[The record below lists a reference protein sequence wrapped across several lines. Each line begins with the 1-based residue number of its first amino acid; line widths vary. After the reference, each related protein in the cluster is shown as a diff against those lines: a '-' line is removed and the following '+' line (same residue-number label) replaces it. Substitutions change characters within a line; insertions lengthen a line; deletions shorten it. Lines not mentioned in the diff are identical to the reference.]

1 MASKHVKPKDFE
13 TKPPF
18 PSKKIKGTTGLEKDL
33 KPRPRYFAPDY
44 KAAGKLEGKRALIT
58 GGDSGIGRAVAV
70 LYAREGADVAI
81 VSLPEEHDDALE
93 TQAAVEAEGRTCH
106 LIPGDLSEAAFCKTA
121 VAEAVR
127 ALGGLDI
134 LVNNAAHQMSKQGLE
149 EISVE
154 EWEYT
159 FKVNIEAFFLLAK
172 YSVEHMKP
180 GAAIIATSSET
191 ALIGQKMM
199 LDYSSTKGAINAFVR
214 SLAQNLVDK
223 GIRVN
228 AVAPGPVWTPLN
240 PHDEGRDRKSVATFG
255 SDNPYGRPA
264 QPEEIA
270 PAYVFLASQA
280 DSNYITGVVLPQMG
294 GTTPH

>member
-1 MASKHVKPKDFE
+1 MPRTVKPKDFE
-13 TKPPF
+13 KKPPF
-18 PSKKIKGTTGLEKDL
+18 PPKKLKGTTGLEKDL

-70 LYAREGADVAI
+70 LYAREGANVAI
-81 VSLPEEHDDALE
+81 VYLPEEQDDAIE
-93 TQAAVEAEGRTCH
+93 TQAAVEAEGRECF
-106 LIPGDLSEAAFCKTA
+106 LIPGDLSEASFCKFA
-121 VAEAVR
+121 VDEAVR
-127 ALGGLDI
+127 QLGGLDI
-134 LVNNAAHQMSKQGLE
+134 LVNNAAHQMSKETLGD
-149 EISVE
+149 ITVE

-172 YSVEHMKP
+172 YSVKHM
-180 GAAIIATSSET
+180 AAGSAIVATSSET
-191 ALIGQKMM
+191 ALVGQKMM

-240 PHDEGRDRKSVATFG
+240 PHDEGSSKKRVATFG
-255 SDNPYGRPA
+255 GDTPYGRPA

-294 GTTPH
+294 GQTPH